1 MGYRRENVMRIDA
14 YNQIAQFYSV
24 NKPAQT
30 SKTTRPSMGSDKVQ
44 ISSMGRDIQI
54 AKKAAAETPD
64 IREDRV
70 AELKSKID
78 SGTYSVDTADFASVL
93 LSRYNAGL

>member
-1 MGYRRENVMRIDA
+1 MGYRRETVMRIEA
-14 YNQIAQFYSV
+14 YNQIAQLYNAS
-24 NKPAQT
+24 KPTQT
-30 SKTTRPSMGSDKVQ
+30 SKTSKPTMGSDQVQ
-44 ISSMGRDIQI
+44 ISSMGRDYQI
-54 AKKAAAETPD
+54 AKQAVAETPD